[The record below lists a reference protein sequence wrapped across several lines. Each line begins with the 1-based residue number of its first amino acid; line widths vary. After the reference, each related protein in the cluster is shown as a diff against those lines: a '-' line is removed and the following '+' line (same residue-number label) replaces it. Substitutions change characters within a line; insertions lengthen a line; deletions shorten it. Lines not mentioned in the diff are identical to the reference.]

1 MDLRL
6 VETEG
11 AVPVH
16 HRNVSSVQE
25 MLDCIGEVLEEVD
38 QQVRASPV
46 QHWLHEVGPEVLVEP
61 IKEGERY
68 AAWQFWH
75 RSGGFMVDGVV
86 GQVTRQHFKGM
97 IRSTLLSELKALA
110 DLYPGVWRVCA
121 VDVAEAYKPV
131 WGRRSTGVTG
141 AASQVVTDAMAIAE
155 QPNPQQTV
163 PVLVKKRRIRLN
175 MAIIEVTQAPPHDP
189 LYNDRESGR
198 NNTGAMYMY
207 ARTEG
212 MLKHLSVKHAG
223 SRDAAKALI
232 AKYGAKHLPDLW
244 NPKPKGAKKG
254 AATKPKGAKNDDA
267 TTK

>member
-1 MDLRL
+1 
-6 VETEG
+6 
-11 AVPVH
+11 
-16 HRNVSSVQE
+16 

-75 RSGGFMVDGVV
+75 RNTGFMVDGVV
-86 GQVTRQHFKGM
+86 GQITRNHFKGM
-97 IRSTLLSELKALA
+97 IRSSLVDKLEALA
-110 DLYPGVWRVCA
+110 KLYPGSWRICA
-121 VDVAEAYKPV
+121 ANVAEANKPT
-131 WGRRSTGVTG
+131 WGRTSTGITE
-141 AASQVVTDAMAIAE
+141 AASQVVTDAMAISE
-155 QPNPQQTV
+155 KPNPQQTTS
-163 PVLVKKRRIRLN
+163 VLIKKRRIRLN
-175 MAIIEVTQAPPHDP
+175 MAIVEVTQAPPHDP

-207 ARTEG
+207 AKTGG
-212 MLKHLSVKHAG
+212 MLKHLSVKHTG
-223 SRDAAKALI
+223 SRDAAKVLI
-232 AKYGAKHLPDLW
+232 AKYGAKYLPDLW

-254 AATKPKGAKNDDA
+254 AATKLKGAKNDDA